1 MAKFFFAMRDVLT
14 PTLGFRRIRG
24 AHIFLLFLD
33 VIVNHLLMPVSM
45 FTDFL
50 KEPQHSQTL
59 TPCKRPVSIGHPILV
74 NRLPVIDFSS
84 HFYFFY
90 KNFFSDAYNTQSLF
104 SETVPPLQN
113 SGTGSGTAESL
124 TRQGLEP
131 NCTAVPPVPAFWKLF
146 FFQKSILLRKL
157 YI

>member
-1 MAKFFFAMRDVLT
+1 MAKFFFSMRDVLT
-14 PTLGFRRIRG
+14 PTLGFRSIRI
-24 AHIFLLFLD
+24 AHIFLLFID
-33 VIVNHLLMPVSM
+33 VIVNYLLMPVSM

-74 NRLPVIDFSS
+74 NRLTVIDFSS

-90 KNFFSDAYNTQSLF
+90 KNFFSEPYNTHPFFFRS
-104 SETVPPLQN
+104 VPPLQN

-131 NCTAVPPVPAFWKLF
+131 ICTAVPPVPPFWKFIF
-146 FFQKSILLRKL
+146 FSKSNLLRKL

>member
-1 MAKFFFAMRDVLT
+1 MTKLFLTISDVIA

-33 VIVNHLLMPVSM
+33 VIVNYLLMPVSM

-50 KEPQHSQTL
+50 KEPQHFKTL
-59 TPCKRPVSIGHPILV
+59 TPCLRPVSIGHPILV
-74 NRLPVIDFSS
+74 NRLTVIDFSS

-90 KNFFSDAYNTQSLF
+90 KNFFSDAYNTHPFFFRS
-104 SETVPPLQN
+104 VPPLQN

-131 NCTAVPPVPAFWKLF
+131 TCTAVPPVPAF
-146 FFQKSILLRKL
+146 
-157 YI
+157 